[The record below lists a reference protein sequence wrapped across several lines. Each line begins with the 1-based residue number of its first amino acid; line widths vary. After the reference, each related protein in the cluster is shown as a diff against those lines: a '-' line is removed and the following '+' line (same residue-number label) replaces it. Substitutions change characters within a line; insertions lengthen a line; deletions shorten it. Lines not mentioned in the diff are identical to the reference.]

1 MQMKGKLLAFL
12 VISAFLCVAAADAA
26 SPFGTNWGKWGP
38 DDELG
43 TLNYITPE
51 KVQEAG
57 KSIKK
62 GKVFNLALDLTPTSP
77 GWTGRSYEHF
87 MSHITPAFSA
97 EGGIG
102 FTDDVIF
109 MHSQF
114 STQWDGLPHC
124 VWSGK
129 MYNDFDLPTIARG
142 APRKL
147 SIHLW
152 ADRVVSRG
160 VLLDVAKLK
169 NVPNLEK
176 GYVIT
181 PEDLDAAAKAQK
193 VEVRSG
199 DILLV
204 RTGWINVMRKW
215 ETPLRG
221 RDPYELGEP
230 GIGIHACKWLKDKE
244 VAAIA
249 MDNLGVE
256 AIPFDPEG
264 LKLVNDKGFQG
275 FPVHVE
281 LLVHQGMPLGEL
293 WDLDE
298 LAKDC
303 AEDGVYEF
311 FLSAPPLRVVNGVGS
326 VLSPIAVK

>member
-114 STQWDGLPHC
+114 STQWDGFPHC

-142 APRKL
+142 R
-147 SIHLW
+147 
-152 ADRVVSRG
+152 RE
-160 VLLDVAKLK
+160 
-169 NVPNLEK
+169 N
-176 GYVIT
+176 
-181 PEDLDAAAKAQK
+181 
-193 VEVRSG
+193 
-199 DILLV
+199 
-204 RTGWINVMRKW
+204 
-215 ETPLRG
+215 
-221 RDPYELGEP
+221 
-230 GIGIHACKWLKDKE
+230 
-244 VAAIA
+244 
-249 MDNLGVE
+249 
-256 AIPFDPEG
+256 
-264 LKLVNDKGFQG
+264 
-275 FPVHVE
+275 
-281 LLVHQGMPLGEL
+281 
-293 WDLDE
+293 
-298 LAKDC
+298 
-303 AEDGVYEF
+303 
-311 FLSAPPLRVVNGVGS
+311 
-326 VLSPIAVK
+326 